1 MTCLHERNVRK
12 KLVPQILCALQ
23 EEGEDW
29 SATRPSGWHHC
40 ALLEYGKYES
50 AVEAYEGE
58 MKRLRESRERKE
70 QAEPDPEP
78 EPEPEPEPDSAG
90 KKAEP
95 EPEPEPESEPE
106 PKPSKQDNAREPG
119 ELEPGEIL
127 QDDGQ
132 SSDAS
137 KEQRSKEGQDKGKA
151 ERKEEGKDE
160 GLYLLEWSRLGPLR
174 LPPMPRSAALTR
186 QFRAMPGDFHFTS
199 LGL

>member
-1 MTCLHERNVRK
+1 M
-12 KLVPQILCALQ
+12 Q
-23 EEGEDW
+23 EGEDW
-29 SATRPSGWHHC
+29 SATRLSGWHHC

-70 QAEPDPEP
+70 QAEPEP
-78 EPEPEPEPDSAG
+78 EPEPEPKPEPDSAG
-90 KKAEP
+90 KRAES

-106 PKPSKQDNAREPG
+106 PKPSKQDNVREPG

-127 QDDGQ
+127 QDGGP
-132 SSDAS
+132 STTDAS
-137 KEQRSKEGQDKGKA
+137 KEKKSSKEGADKDKA
-151 ERKEEGKDE
+151 ERKERKDE

-186 QFRAMPGDFHFTS
+186 QFRAMPGDFHFAS